1 MIDLTEIAARLDRD
15 EKLMLKY
22 RMPVGD
28 EGRMQWVVRI
38 DRLLD
43 VAEDCGIL
51 YVERAGEPAWIA
63 VDEALEV
70 VAGGT
75 EYG

>member
-1 MIDLTEIAARLDRD
+1 MVNLMEIAARLDEN

-22 RMPVGD
+22 RMPVGA
-28 EGRMQWVVRI
+28 GGGMQWVVRV

-43 VAEDCGIL
+43 VAEDRGL
-51 YVERAGEPAWIA
+51 VYVERDGEPAWVA

-70 VAGGT
+70 LNGGT
-75 EYG
+75 K